1 MLERDGVSCKKL
13 LRIYCPYLSARPP
26 GEKWLLKISSSPYA
40 TILTSVFKTPMMK
53 YLYEVVDSIQL
64 LSIFAKKLYHRF
76 WLGFKY
82 TFDTENETFYMNSH
96 TNRNFTEHV
105 VLTFAGVFRIT
116 CIIYFLYL
124 SPHRSR
130 GFPYFVFTR
139 FFYLIQSFAY
149 VFAVEISAHLF
160 GGLPLSF

>member
-1 MLERDGVSCKKL
+1 
-13 LRIYCPYLSARPP
+13 
-26 GEKWLLKISSSPYA
+26 
-40 TILTSVFKTPMMK
+40 
-53 YLYEVVDSIQL
+53 
-64 LSIFAKKLYHRF
+64 
-76 WLGFKY
+76 
-82 TFDTENETFYMNSH
+82 MNSH

-116 CIIYFLYL
+116 IIYLLYL

-149 VFAVEISAHLF
+149 VFAMEM
-160 GGLPLSF
+160 GGDIF